1 MTDYRVLVLA
11 AVLLISMPLT
21 ESLDN
26 AYEAYGAIT
35 VPVLF
40 FSLLGLLLTCTLIFA
55 LILLY
60 FNRTAAPRQLFPH
73 NSWHVHFCLLLAM
86 SFLFTLTPL
95 YHWDSARLLDV
106 GPIPL
111 TLCYASMLVLS
122 LNLYVLST
130 YRQALHPTLLLTLTV
145 FLTCTV
151 AALLSK
157 PRGFPYHDATAPLRL
172 VAAATDRPGHDPG
185 ALPPPPPPQQYVSLT
200 VVKYGPPNMYAYVYY
215 LINAAAILSLGT
227 VNFSPYA
234 RYLFATNLSTS
245 VLWTVNW
252 LTFGPLPSVQLL
264 LLDSYVII
272 FLYLLPQVL
281 QTYRDGS
288 LGRRSPIGGGGGGG
302 TDKAQPGLES
312 VAAV

>member
-1 MTDYRVLVLA
+1 MDYRVLALA
-11 AVLLISMPLT
+11 SLLLAYMPLT

-26 AYEAYGAIT
+26 AYEAYGT
-35 VPVLF
+35 VTIPILF
-40 FSLLGLLLTCTLIFA
+40 FSVLGLLLTCTLLFA
-55 LILLY
+55 MVLLY

-86 SFLFTLTPL
+86 TFLFTLTPL
-95 YHWDSARLLDV
+95 YHWDSNRLLDV
-106 GPIPL
+106 GPVPL
-111 TLCYASMLVLS
+111 TLCYASMLVVS
-122 LNLYVLST
+122 LNLYVLNT

-157 PRGFPYHDATAPLRL
+157 PRGFPYHDAAAPLQ
-172 VAAATDRPGHDPG
+172 VAVEGPVTVHPRPDADG
-185 ALPPPPPPQQYVSLT
+185 APLPPLPQQYVSLT
-200 VVKYGPPNMYAYVYY
+200 VVKYGPPNVYAYVYY

-234 RYLFATNLSTS
+234 RYLFATNLCTS

-272 FLYLLPQVL
+272 FLYILPQVI

-288 LGRRSPIGGGGGGG
+288 LSRRTPVGG
-302 TDKAQPGLES
+302 TDGS
-312 VAAV
+312 VTAV